1 MQKGCDEWVI
11 WTNKHWKILFTL
23 IAFFCILLGYRELE
37 QPVKANLQL
46 VEAAQI
52 EEVEESIKEEV
63 KKIESYYRD
72 GKLLINQASKEKIVE
87 LPGIGPVLA
96 DRIISYRNN
105 NGGIK
110 QIDELRNVK
119 GIGAKKLEALRGRV
133 ICE

>member
-1 MQKGCDEWVI
+1 M

-23 IAFFCILLGYRELE
+23 LICLCILLAYREIQ
-37 QPVKANLQL
+37 QPMKANLQL

-52 EEVEESIKEEV
+52 EEIEYSINEEI

-72 GKLLINQASKEKIVE
+72 GKLLINQAPKEKIVE

-96 DRIISYRNN
+96 DRIISYRSN
-105 NGGIK
+105 NGGFK
-110 QIDELRNVK
+110 RVEELRNVK
-119 GIGAKKLEALRGRV
+119 GIGVKKLEALRGRV

>member
-1 MQKGCDEWVI
+1 M

-23 IAFFCILLGYRELE
+23 LICLCILLAYREIQ
-37 QPVKANLQL
+37 QPMKANLQL

-52 EEVEESIKEEV
+52 EEIEYSINEEI

-72 GKLLINQASKEKIVE
+72 GKLLINQAPKEKIVE

-96 DRIISYRNN
+96 DRIISYRSN
-105 NGGIK
+105 NGGFK
-110 QIDELRNVK
+110 RAEELRNVK
-119 GIGAKKLEALRGRV
+119 GIGVKKLEALRGRV

>member
-1 MQKGCDEWVI
+1 M

-23 IAFFCILLGYRELE
+23 LICLCILLAYREIQ
-37 QPVKANLQL
+37 QPMKANRRL

-52 EEVEESIKEEV
+52 EEIEESINEEI

-72 GKLLINQASKEKIVE
+72 GKLLINQAPKEKIVE

-96 DRIISYRNN
+96 DRIISYRSN
-105 NGGIK
+105 NGGFK
-110 QIDELRNVK
+110 RVDELRNVK
-119 GIGAKKLEALRGRV
+119 GIGVKKLEALRGRV

>member
-1 MQKGCDEWVI
+1 M

-23 IAFFCILLGYRELE
+23 LICLCILLAYREIQ
-37 QPVKANLQL
+37 QPMKANLRL

-52 EEVEESIKEEV
+52 EEIEESINEEI

-72 GKLLINQASKEKIVE
+72 GKLLINQAPKEKIVE

-96 DRIISYRNN
+96 DRIISYRSN
-105 NGGIK
+105 NGGFK
-110 QIDELRNVK
+110 RVDELRNVK
-119 GIGAKKLEALRGRV
+119 GIGVKKLEALRGRV

>member
-1 MQKGCDEWVI
+1 M

-23 IAFFCILLGYRELE
+23 LICLCILLAYREIQ
-37 QPVKANLQL
+37 QPMKANLQL

-52 EEVEESIKEEV
+52 EEIEESINEEI

-72 GKLLINQASKEKIVE
+72 GKLLINQAPKEKVVE

-96 DRIISYRNN
+96 DRIISYRSN
-105 NGGIK
+105 NGGFK
-110 QIDELRNVK
+110 RVDELRNVK
-119 GIGAKKLEALRGRV
+119 GIGVKKLEALRGRV

>member
-1 MQKGCDEWVI
+1 M

-23 IAFFCILLGYRELE
+23 LICLCILLTYREIQ
-37 QPVKANLQL
+37 QPMKANLQL

-52 EEVEESIKEEV
+52 EEIEESINKEI

-72 GKLLINQASKEKIVE
+72 GKLLINQAPKEKIVE

-96 DRIISYRNN
+96 DRIISYRSN
-105 NGGIK
+105 NGGFK
-110 QIDELRNVK
+110 RVEELRNVK
-119 GIGAKKLEALRGRV
+119 GIGVKKLEALRGRV

>member
-1 MQKGCDEWVI
+1 M

-23 IAFFCILLGYRELE
+23 LICLCILLTYREIQ
-37 QPVKANLQL
+37 QPMKANLQL

-52 EEVEESIKEEV
+52 EEIEYSINEEI

-72 GKLLINQASKEKIVE
+72 GKLLINQAPKEKIVE

-96 DRIISYRNN
+96 DRIISYRSN
-105 NGGIK
+105 NGGFK
-110 QIDELRNVK
+110 RVEELRNVK
-119 GIGAKKLEALRGRV
+119 GIGVKKLEALRGRV

>member
-1 MQKGCDEWVI
+1 M

-23 IAFFCILLGYRELE
+23 LICLCILLAYREIQ
-37 QPVKANLQL
+37 QPMKANLQL

-52 EEVEESIKEEV
+52 EEIEYSINEEI

-72 GKLLINQASKEKIVE
+72 GKLLINQAPKEKIVE

-96 DRIISYRNN
+96 DRIISYRSN
-105 NGGIK
+105 NGGFK
-110 QIDELRNVK
+110 RVEELRNVK
-119 GIGAKKLEALRGRV
+119 GIGVKKLEALRGGV

>member
-1 MQKGCDEWVI
+1 M

-23 IAFFCILLGYRELE
+23 LICLCILLAYREIQ
-37 QPVKANLQL
+37 QPMKANLQL

-52 EEVEESIKEEV
+52 EEIEESINKEI

-72 GKLLINQASKEKIVE
+72 GKLLINQAPKEKIVE

-96 DRIISYRNN
+96 DRIISYRSN
-105 NGGIK
+105 NGGFK
-110 QIDELRNVK
+110 RVEELRNVK
-119 GIGAKKLEALRGRV
+119 GIGVKKLEALRGGV

>member
-1 MQKGCDEWVI
+1 M

-23 IAFFCILLGYRELE
+23 LICLCILLAYREIQ
-37 QPVKANLQL
+37 QPMKANLQL

-52 EEVEESIKEEV
+52 EEIEESINKEI

-72 GKLLINQASKEKIVE
+72 GKLLINQAPKEKIVE

-96 DRIISYRNN
+96 DRIISYRSN
-105 NGGIK
+105 NGGFK
-110 QIDELRNVK
+110 RVEELRNVK
-119 GIGAKKLEALRGRV
+119 GIGVKKLEALRGRV

>member
-1 MQKGCDEWVI
+1 M

-23 IAFFCILLGYRELE
+23 LICLCILLAYREIQ
-37 QPVKANLQL
+37 QPMKANLQL

-52 EEVEESIKEEV
+52 EEIEESINEEI

-72 GKLLINQASKEKIVE
+72 GKLLINQAPKEKIVE

-96 DRIISYRNN
+96 DRIISYRSN
-105 NGGIK
+105 NGGFK
-110 QIDELRNVK
+110 RVDELRNVK
-119 GIGAKKLEALRGRV
+119 GIGVKKLEALRGRV

>member
-1 MQKGCDEWVI
+1 M

-23 IAFFCILLGYRELE
+23 LICLCILLAYREIQ
-37 QPVKANLQL
+37 QPMKANLQL

-52 EEVEESIKEEV
+52 EEIEESINKEI

-72 GKLLINQASKEKIVE
+72 GKLLINQAPKEKIVE

-96 DRIISYRNN
+96 DRIISYRSN
-105 NGGIK
+105 NGGLK
-110 QIDELRNVK
+110 RVEELRNVK
-119 GIGAKKLEALRGRV
+119 GIGVKKLEALRGRV